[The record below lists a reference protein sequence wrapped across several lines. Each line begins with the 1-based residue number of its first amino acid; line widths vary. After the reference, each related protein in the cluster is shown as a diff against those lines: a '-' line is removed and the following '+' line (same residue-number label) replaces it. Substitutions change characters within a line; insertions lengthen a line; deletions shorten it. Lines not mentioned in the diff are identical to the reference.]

1 MPDEPLTEKLDRSA
15 PVTPSI
21 GSAWFAETIAVM
33 SREARA
39 EATARRRTRAMR
51 WAAGAGLAVLFTGGA
66 SAAMASGLFTWTG
79 WAAKPD
85 IAYSFTLP
93 SGRQCEEHILI
104 NETTTAG
111 DRIQTASAAGAALKA
126 WATSADFTELVDV
139 PAQLAALN
147 PADGLPKAAEEKG
160 TLFPDP
166 NGPDALMVVLKS
178 SGGLD
183 VVPKT
188 TTGPTADDLYAVAV
202 HTGLQDVLKSHAVAL
217 GASGDWS
224 TNLQMQCQP
233 AS

>member
-1 MPDEPLTEKLDRSA
+1 MPDESLTEKLDRSA
-15 PVTPSI
+15 PVTPSVD
-21 GSAWFAETIAVM
+21 SAWFAETIAVM

-39 EATARRRTRAMR
+39 EAMTTRRTRAMR

-66 SAAMASGLFTWTG
+66 TAAMASGIFSWTG

-85 IAYSFTLP
+85 IAYPFTLP

-111 DRIQTASAAGAALKA
+111 DRAQTASAAGAALKS
-126 WATSADFTELVDV
+126 WAASADFTKLVDV
-139 PAQLAALN
+139 SAQLAALN
-147 PADGLPKAAEEKG
+147 PADGMPRAAEDKG
-160 TLFPDP
+160 SVLPDP
-166 NGPDALMVVLKS
+166 KGPDALMVVLKNG
-178 SGGLD
+178 GGLD

-188 TTGPTADDLYAVAV
+188 AAGPTADDLYAVAV
-202 HTGLQDVLKSHAVAL
+202 DTGLQEVLHSQAVAL